1 MKCDS
6 THDFRFSDEAR
17 FWLNDYGDMAPKY
30 KPLLL
35 NTFLAGAKD
44 DDDLVRTSSLSN
56 LGEICRVLG
65 YKLGTIITEVLV
77 CVHAIIST
85 DKSPQARRAAVTV
98 LRQLFIGLDTG
109 MIEFLKEEI
118 LPIYRTLKAIYSDDK
133 DDVMRLQAQLAL
145 EELNENVKNFVFPNP
160 QLSDRKVVVLKSLKK
175 DSDDWE

>member
-1 MKCDS
+1 
-6 THDFRFSDEAR
+6 
-17 FWLNDYGDMAPKY
+17 MAPKY

-35 NTFLAGAKD
+35 NTFLAGARD
-44 DDDLVRTSSLSN
+44 EDDLIRASSLSN

-77 CVHAIIST
+77 CVHAIIAT

-98 LRQLFIGLDTG
+98 LKQLFVGLDTG

-118 LPIYRTLKAIYSDDK
+118 LPIYRTLKAIYRDDK

-145 EELNENVKNFVFPNP
+145 EELNENVKNFVFPNL
-160 QLSDRKVVVLKSLKK
+160 QLSDKKVVMLKSSVK
-175 DSDDWE
+175 DSDDEG